1 MFRSKASYPD
11 RLELRRCVNWQV
23 SRAGFYR
30 SLQERVPVKE
40 VIEVR
45 FTICYS
51 WRVALQ
57 QNSLF
62 DADKQSGAEFSDR
75 FRLIEW

>member
-1 MFRSKASYPD
+1 MCQLAK
-11 RLELRRCVNWQV
+11 V

-30 SLQERVPVKE
+30 SLQESLPAKE